1 MHSPNCSVSHTI
13 YDATNLKPAPE
24 ASVAPLLM
32 RDPSL
37 ASVTH
42 LPLLPA
48 LMVYT
53 PLAAPIFWRIVKT
66 SQVEAVARAA
76 WRVKLPDWSA
86 VTNWLLLVS
95 LRLPALG
102 VYELTKTPALA

>member
-1 MHSPNCSVSHTI
+1 
-13 YDATNLKPAPE
+13 LKPAAE
-24 ASVAPLLM
+24 DSVAPLLTS
-32 RDPSL
+32 DPSL

-42 LPLLPA
+42 LLLLPA
-48 LMVYT
+48 LIVYT

-66 SQVEAVARAA
+66 SHEDAVARAA
-76 WRVKLPDWSA
+76 WMVKLPDESA

-102 VYELTKTPALA
+102 V